1 MYFLKHTAALLLLF
15 SSMWVAFAQ
24 PRPAARNRHLLI
36 VLDGLRP
43 DYVTPALMPRLHA
56 LGQRGVLFERHHSVF
71 PTVTR
76 VNASSFSTGA
86 YPAAHGLMGNSVFF
100 PSVDPARFLDT
111 SDRANLLAITVSEK
125 GRLLTAPTLGEA
137 LQAAGHRLLVVST
150 GSTGSAFLLNHTVAG
165 GAILHPDFGLPEALF
180 TEMRA
185 TRGTPPPSA
194 TPNNRR
200 NRYIVDAF
208 LKLGIP
214 RIDPT
219 VTVMW
224 LGDPDGT
231 AHELGIGHATTTEA
245 LRLLD
250 VEIGRIQEGL
260 AAAGLLERYNIW
272 VTSDHGFSTH
282 TGGVDLGALLK
293 PWAGEVQATGGGA
306 IYLRDPSASAAAAIV
321 GVLQRTP
328 GVGAIFT
335 RASLPG
341 GPGNPGNLNGRIPGT
356 LSFEAAHLNHSRSA
370 DILFSPDWT
379 DAKNAHGWAGTAASG
394 GVAGHGS
401 ASPFDVHNTLV
412 AAGPDLKQKA
422 VVRTP
427 TGNVDFA
434 PTFLNQLGVNAP
446 PSMQGRVLR
455 EALRGGP
462 AAGTVKVQP
471 GGHTATSADGRYSV
485 TAHFSTV
492 DSSDGHYRYLDS
504 ASVVRTR

>member
-1 MYFLKHTAALLLLF
+1 MHFLRHAAALLVLL

-24 PRPAARNRHLLI
+24 PRPAAPNRHLLI

-56 LGQRGVLFERHHSVF
+56 LGQRGVVFERHHSVF

-76 VNASSFSTGA
+76 VNASSISTGA
-86 YPAAHGLMGNSVFF
+86 HPATHGLMGNSVFF
-100 PSVDPARFLDT
+100 PGVDAAKFLDT
-111 SDRANLLAITVSEK
+111 SDRANLLAISASEK
-125 GRLLTAPTLGEA
+125 GRLLTAATMGEA
-137 LQAAGHRLLVVST
+137 MQAAGHRLLVISA

-165 GAILHPDFGLPEALF
+165 GAILHPEFGLPEALYA
-180 TEMRA
+180 EMRA
-185 TRGTPPPSA
+185 KHGAPPASA
-194 TPNNRR
+194 TPNNAR
-200 NRYIVDAF
+200 NHYIVDAF
-208 LKLGIP
+208 LTLGIP
-214 RIDPT
+214 KIDPT

-231 AHELGIGHATTTEA
+231 AHELGIGHPTTTDA

-293 PWAGEVQATGGGA
+293 PFAGEVKAAGGGA
-306 IYLRDPSASAAAAIV
+306 IYLRDSNTPAAAAIV
-321 GVLQRTP
+321 GILQKTP
-328 GVGAIFT
+328 GIGAIFT
-335 RASLPG
+335 RASVPG
-341 GPGNPGNLNGRIPGT
+341 RPGELDGRVPGT
-356 LSFEAAHLNHSRSA
+356 LSFEAAHWSHVRSA

-379 DAKNAHGWAGTAASG
+379 DAKNQYGWAGTAASG

-401 ASPFDVHNTLV
+401 ASPFDIHNTLV
-412 AAGPDLKQKA
+412 AAGPDLRQKTI
-422 VVRTP
+422 VQTP

-434 PTFLNQLGVNAP
+434 PTFLNQLGVNTP

-462 AAGTVKVQP
+462 EAGSVGVRSD
-471 GGHTATSADGRYSV
+471 GHTAKSADGRYSV
-485 TAHFSTV
+485 TAHFSIV
-492 DSSDGHYRYLDS
+492 DSAGGQYRYLDY
-504 ASVVRTR
+504 ASGARRR